1 MNPSSNNSDSVGYR
15 IQTVSVDL
23 LDGRCTFVE
32 STQRAKDRPHKATPT
47 RRHLI
52 HTNGKGWQANWP
64 RDASEKQNKCAT
76 PLLRSWVMIP
86 RTRHSRLFLFGLA
99 STFQS
104 STIST
109 AEMAQQGADAKV
121 SDPGGGSESESK
133 VPNDATKGRLSDS
146 VLPHILN
153 LYASSATAHDFEI
166 YAQHATFEDPLMC
179 AHGVRQIK
187 SAFYSLP
194 KVFSESKISE
204 YSIQESSTSPGNGE
218 ILIDNKQHYK
228 FLGMHKDI
236 DSLIKLQIDNGKV
249 IRHEDWWDKKPL
261 LNRETATFPLAGWIV
276 EKVRRGS
283 MLVTHAMMGFGKDP
297 NP

>member
-23 LDGRCTFVE
+23 LDGRCTFIE
-32 STQRAKDRPHKATPT
+32 STQRGRQTPKYNPHAEAFDPYK
-47 RRHLI
+47 
-52 HTNGKGWQANWP
+52 WQRLAGQGTLLKSRTSAP
-64 RDASEKQNKCAT
+64 CAT

-86 RTRHSRLFLFGLA
+86 RTGQSRLFPFGLA
-99 STFQS
+99 STFLS

-109 AEMAQQGADAKV
+109 AEMAQGADAKV

-133 VPNDATKGRLSDS
+133 VPSDATKERLSDS
-146 VLPHILN
+146 ILPHILN

-261 LNRETATFPLAGWIV
+261 LNRETATFPLAGWVV